1 MQGIFSN
8 VQLENLHKMFFEA
21 FMVHLVEMGLGVFPP
36 PVHKDVSA
44 SSCL

>member
-8 VQLENLHKMFFEA
+8 VQLENLHKMFFEVL
-21 FMVHLVEMGLGVFPP
+21 MVQLVEMGLGVFPP
-36 PVHKDVSA
+36 PVHKDVNA